1 VEKGCP
7 EKYPLVA
14 KFPIP
19 SARSIEHREA
29 VQLLLS
35 PQIRKHH
42 FLGAR
47 IMSFVIQKGGLIR
60 TRIRPRISRLFF
72 LKTRAHDRK
81 LKYLDHL
88 STERPSKLC
97 VAAYP
102 SESPGSRVKSPPWTP
117 RCSRSIV
124 FSGGAQSR
132 AHQSIRALVRRR
144 TPTVELSPSRLK

>member
-47 IMSFVIQKGGLIR
+47 IMSFVIQKDGLIR

-88 STERPSKLC
+88 IEYRCYWSAKL
-97 VAAYP
+97 
-102 SESPGSRVKSPPWTP
+102 WD
-117 RCSRSIV
+117 
-124 FSGGAQSR
+124 
-132 AHQSIRALVRRR
+132 
-144 TPTVELSPSRLK
+144 